1 MKTVLTILLVIL
13 AVLVSGCTTT
23 APVTTP
29 LAATPTPLSVS
40 TNAVIPD
47 MTGLWIG
54 TGTGYT
60 TTDDFYYYPKTIF
73 NISKQKGQVFV
84 GRKEYPRSDGKT
96 YYENFSGIVTM
107 NGEVYEADSIGG
119 IGLGR
124 LTSPN
129 TMELNY
135 LEEGFDTKAIILT
148 LSRQKI

>member
-1 MKTVLTILLVIL
+1 MKTILTIILVIL
-13 AVLVSGCTTT
+13 AVLISGCTTT
-23 APVTTP
+23 APTITP
-29 LAATPTPLSVS
+29 LTTTSSPQSVS

-47 MTGLWIG
+47 VTGLWIG

-60 TTDDFYYYPKTIF
+60 TIDDFYYYPKNIF

-107 NGEVYEADSIGG
+107 NGEVYEADSNGG
-119 IGLGR
+119 FSLGR

-135 LEEGFDTKAIILT
+135 LEEGADTKAIIIT